1 MRRHKWRLCHSLP
14 ATPKAAPTP
23 MAPPPPASMKV
34 VDVVGKLEGLA
45 AKHAE
50 KLTIAHLCPP
60 HALREEHDGARNDL
74 DGRDRCLPHVMLI
87 QENLAVQ

>member
-1 MRRHKWRLCHSLP
+1 
-14 ATPKAAPTP
+14 

-50 KLTIAHLCPP
+50 KLTIALAPIL
-60 HALREEHDGARNDL
+60 AGLVVLIVSSGAHSAESPTVLSISAGGGHICVVLSN
-74 DGRDRCLPHVMLI
+74 GTIRC
-87 QENLAVQ
+87 